1 MILTIT
7 MTIVV
12 MMMMMT
18 VVQICS
24 YTRNRYLDAQLNT
37 QTLLQKRKTLC
48 NLTPLEAPK
57 RRPSGKV
64 PARAGPRCSLAVT
77 SRASAESD
85 SFFRVAS

>member
-48 NLTPLEAPK
+48 NLTPSKASTFRQGTGK
-57 RRPSGKV
+57 SGAKMLFSSDKQ
-64 PARAGPRCSLAVT
+64 SL
-77 SRASAESD
+77 S
-85 SFFRVAS
+85 